1 MGNHLLT
8 NVSALDYLQARDD
21 LYMPIT
27 GRANHDLTTSS
38 FRTTFADGEGARP
51 RVSRPVPAY
60 PSNAEGADDRWL
72 AWESN
77 DLQQHAKDATLMQ
90 GVLRT
95 DELIDFH
102 DFFQRVVGRAPPA
115 VLYFA
120 QGAQFAASRAAQ
132 HAQGD
137 VPVDPRADR
146 GGALRGDFLPRDDLA
161 LRAARCGGDARV
173 DRRCER
179 PHQAPAVPSPPGGE
193 APATCAVSGAVS
205 VSGAFTHTLGGLAA
219 AALEAA
225 AALAAAALAAASA
238 LATAVA
244 LAPVAE
250 P

>member
-38 FRTTFADGEGARP
+38 FRSTFADGVGARP

-72 AWESN
+72 EWESN
-77 DLQQHAKDATLMQ
+77 NLQQHAKDATLMQ
-90 GVLRT
+90 GVLRA

-120 QGAQFAASRAAQ
+120 QGAQFAASRAA
-132 HAQGD
+132 
-137 VPVDPRADR
+137 
-146 GGALRGDFLPRDDLA
+146 LRSTPKATYQWILGLVEAGHLEVTFYLA
-161 LRAARCGGDARV
+161 LL
-173 DRRCER
+173 EMIWLTTN
-179 PHQAPAVPSPPGGE
+179 PP
-193 APATCAVSGAVS
+193 
-205 VSGAFTHTLGGLAA
+205 
-219 AALEAA
+219 
-225 AALAAAALAAASA
+225 
-238 LATAVA
+238 
-244 LAPVAE
+244 
-250 P
+250 

>member
-38 FRTTFADGEGARP
+38 FRTTFADGVGARP

-90 GVLRT
+90 GVLST

-120 QGAQFAASRAAQ
+120 QGAQFAASRAALRSTSKETYEWILELVEAG
-132 HAQGD
+132 HFEVTFYLEMSWLYVLHGSVEDAESAT
-137 VPVDPRADR
+137 VDA
-146 GGALRGDFLPRDDLA
+146 
-161 LRAARCGGDARV
+161 
-173 DRRCER
+173 
-179 PHQAPAVPSPPGGE
+179 GE
-193 APATCAVSGAVS
+193 AAPYLDHLAEARAVFS
-205 VSGAFTHTLGGLAA
+205 L
-219 AALEAA
+219 
-225 AALAAAALAAASA
+225 
-238 LATAVA
+238 
-244 LAPVAE
+244 P
-250 P
+250 